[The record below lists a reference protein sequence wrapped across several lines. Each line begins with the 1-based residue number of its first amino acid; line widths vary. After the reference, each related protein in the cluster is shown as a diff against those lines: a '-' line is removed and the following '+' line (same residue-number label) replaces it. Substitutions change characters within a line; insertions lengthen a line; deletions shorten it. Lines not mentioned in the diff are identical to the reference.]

1 MVAKIQNRI
10 ITTTPTVQFPT
21 ITTIPLRSVSNMIS
35 IGILL
40 LTFFVGIWLIYS
52 MGDSDDRAAEFG
64 FLAVVMAVFAC
75 VLLLGSWL
83 WSANSEEYRE
93 QDPQEITR
101 LARSQDEFGDIHWDL
116 VAGGEILEFK
126 NPEVKITPDDEPQE
140 IIKTVCVSRGVD
152 VYGLH
157 WPMCKPTYTLYLHE
171 DTYFPPPPEPQP
183 AETTTAPAEEG
194 DDGG

>member
-101 LARSQDEFGDIHWDL
+101 LARSQDEFGDVHW
-116 VAGGEILEFK
+116 
-126 NPEVKITPDDEPQE
+126 EPQE